1 MGISTS
7 TGTLIAG
14 QSRTFNLSPAS
25 AVTLTLSPN
34 ARVTITETPATVAAT
49 GLGGNASRVHE
60 PRLPGTF
67 TYGPYPM
74 GGTVVVDVESNSG
87 SSVAWVRSDSIIAES
102 AYGTQSVVDGGGNP
116 FLRGALVSGVWVTV
130 PSIFRLRITGTGTMQ
145 MDSRDSLGNITL
157 AAFPLTTYSGE
168 TNKIEFPYA
177 GDNAV
182 AIRVTLTGTVTC
194 EVI

>member
-34 ARVTITETPATVAAT
+34 VRVTITETPATVAAT

-67 TYGPYPM
+67 TF
-74 GGTVVVDVESNSG
+74 DVGRHES
-87 SSVAWVRSDSIIAES
+87 ALIAE
-102 AYGTQSVVDGGGNP
+102 AYP
-116 FLRGALVSGVWVTV
+116 
-130 PSIFRLRITGTGTMQ
+130 
-145 MDSRDSLGNITL
+145 
-157 AAFPLTTYSGE
+157 AAFGE
-168 TNKIEFPYA
+168 RH
-177 GDNAV
+177 V
-182 AIRVTLTGTVTC
+182 HRL
-194 EVI
+194 